1 MDVQVGHLRSRT
13 KQHSLRRP
21 CLKFMARKRTRSEN
35 DGRTTVE
42 ESSVYGS
49 GTPIWNKYYQQ
60 VRKRVKFPRYYKKA
74 LNW

>member
-1 MDVQVGHLRSRT
+1 
-13 KQHSLRRP
+13 
-21 CLKFMARKRTRSEN
+21 MARKRTRSEN